1 MPHDRTRSWSGQ
13 ADAALRRGAASHPHR
28 AAIGMLDGPTLS
40 YTELNQRV
48 DRLANALLGGGVG
61 AGERLAI
68 WMANRVEYIEVYL
81 ACLRAGIVI
90 VQVNHRHTAV
100 EAQYQI
106 DDSEAVAIVY
116 DDTVVERVDK
126 LTADFRLSLAVGPER
141 LRDARDYQAF
151 LAAGSALPPSTTAQ
165 DLAVI
170 GYTSGTTGY
179 PKGAELTNRSID
191 AIGATNMLACRYVL
205 GSTQIF
211 PFSLSFTAGIPAHVL
226 PHLRVGGTTILQ
238 KTWDTERLVDAIDLH
253 EATFTLVPSPPLPE
267 LCDIVERRR
276 TRLPSLVAL
285 LHSTARA
292 PESHLERLVD
302 VIGPRLVEGWGMTEN
317 SGGLVTATTP
327 RDYIHGHPRIYS
339 SAGQAVPGTAVEI
352 VDESGSVLP
361 HDGEAIGQLKVASAA
376 LTRGYWCRP
385 EATARSLSQ
394 GWYHTGDVGS
404 IDREGYVFIYDRRT
418 DLIVSGGMNV
428 YPSEVERVLCE
439 LPGVA
444 QCAVVAQDHAKW
456 GQTPVAF
463 VVRSTPTLTSQ
474 SLMGLARARLAGYKL
489 PTTVRFVESL
499 PTNAGGKVIKRELL
513 RRLESSPL
521 GSSSTGSSS
530 AE

>member
-1 MPHDRTRSWSGQ
+1 MPDDRRPGGGQ
-13 ADAALRRGAASHPHR
+13 ACAALRSGAVAHPRR
-28 AAIGMLDGPTLS
+28 AAVGMLDGPTLS
-40 YTELNQRV
+40 YAELDRRV
-48 DRLANALLGGGVG
+48 DRLANALAGGGLG
-61 AGERLAI
+61 AGDRLAI
-68 WMANRVEYIEVYL
+68 WLANRVEYIEVYL
-81 ACLRAGIVI
+81 ACLRAGII
-90 VQVNHRHTAV
+90 VVQLNHRHTAV

-106 DDSEAVAIVY
+106 EDSGAAAIVY

-126 LTADFRLSLAVGPER
+126 LTADFRLSVAVGPQR
-141 LRDARDYQAF
+141 ASGARDYETF
-151 LAAGSALPPSTTAQ
+151 LGAGAAVPPRVTAP

-179 PKGAELTNRSID
+179 PKGAELTHRSLD
-191 AIGATNMLACRYVL
+191 AIGTTNMLACRYVL
-205 GSTQIF
+205 ASRQIF

-238 KTWDTERLVDAIDLH
+238 RTWDTERLVDAIDRH
-253 EATFTLVPSPPLPE
+253 GATFTLLPSPPLPE
-267 LCDIVERRR
+267 LCDIVERRG
-276 TRLPSLVAL
+276 TRLPSLAAL

-317 SGGLVTATTP
+317 SGGLVTATTS
-327 RDYIHGHPRIYS
+327 RDYAQGHPRIYS
-339 SAGQAVPGTAVEI
+339 SAGRAVPGTVVEV
-352 VDESGSVLP
+352 VDESGAALP
-361 HDGEAIGQLKVASAA
+361 HDGEAVGHLKVASAA
-376 LTRGYWCRP
+376 LTRGYWRRP
-385 EATARSLSQ
+385 EATARALTQ

-404 IDREGYVFIYDRRT
+404 IDEEGYVFLYDRRT

-444 QCAVVAQDHAKW
+444 QCAVVAREHARW

-463 VVRSTPTLTSQ
+463 VVRSAPTLTSQ
-474 SLMGLARARLAGYKL
+474 SLLELARVRLAGYKL
-489 PTTVRFVESL
+489 PTEVRFVESL
-499 PTNAGGKVIKRELL
+499 PTNAGGKVSKRDL
-513 RRLESSPL
+513 RAGLDSSHP
-521 GSSSTGSSS
+521 GSGR

>member
-1 MPHDRTRSWSGQ
+1 MPDDRMRGVNGQ
-13 ADAALRRGAASHPHR
+13 ADLALRRGAVSHPR
-28 AAIGMLDGPTLS
+28 RPAVGMLDGPTLS
-40 YTELNQRV
+40 YDQLDQRV
-48 DRLANALLGGGVG
+48 DRLANALLGGGLG

-81 ACLRAGIVI
+81 ACLRAGVVV
-90 VQVNHRHTAV
+90 VQLNHRHTAV

-106 DDSEAVAIVY
+106 SDSEAVAIVY
-116 DDTVVERVDK
+116 DDSVVERVDS
-126 LTADFRLSLAVGPER
+126 LAADFRLSVAVGLQR
-141 LRDARDYQAF
+141 VSGARDYETF
-151 LAAGSALPPSTTAQ
+151 LGAGAAVPPRMAAQ

-179 PKGAELTNRSID
+179 PKGAELTHRSLD
-191 AIGATNMLACRYVL
+191 AIGASNILACRYVL
-205 GSTQIF
+205 GSRQVF

-238 KTWDTERLVDAIDLH
+238 KTWDTERLVDAIDRQG
-253 EATFTLVPSPPLPE
+253 ADFTLLPSPPLPE
-267 LCDIVERRR
+267 LCDIVEARR
-276 TRLPSLVAL
+276 TRLPSLAAL

-302 VIGPRLVEGWGMTEN
+302 LIGPRLVEGWGMTEN
-317 SGGLVTATTP
+317 SGGLVTATTA
-327 RDYIHGHPRIYS
+327 RDYSQGHPRIFS
-339 SAGQAVPGTAVEI
+339 SAGRAVPGTVVQV
-352 VDESGSVLP
+352 VDEGGEALP
-361 HDGEAIGQLKVASAA
+361 HDGEAVGQLKVAAA
-376 LTRGYWCRP
+376 SLARGYWRRP
-385 EATARSLSQ
+385 EATARALTQ
-394 GWYHTGDVGS
+394 GWYHTGDIGS
-404 IDREGYVFIYDRRT
+404 VDEQGYVFLYDRRT

-444 QCAVVAQDHAKW
+444 QCAVVAREHARW

-474 SLMGLARARLAGYKL
+474 SLLELARVRLAGYKL
-489 PTTVRFVESL
+489 PTEVRFVESL
-499 PTNAGGKVIKRELL
+499 PTNAGGKVSKRDL
-513 RRLESSPL
+513 RSSLESGNP
-521 GSSSTGSSS
+521 GSGE